1 MRISIKRRR
10 ILWAFIIVFLFSL
23 TAISLSLNNIPRSLS
38 FRSLRRAYFELS
50 VFDDEIVESQDILEL
65 GISLPLKHSTKSSPL
80 IIVLAVHLYQS
91 SRAKWALSSW
101 AVPRLL
107 TMRRGG
113 DIVGYLRIETLYFD
127 ESQEFNR
134 FRRFKSFSS
143 RNLSLKS
150 ESSAAVRTGQM
161 LRHALDKYPEALWIV
176 KADDDCIIHVGRLIR
191 TLLARNSSTPIIVGH
206 KAPLMWGN
214 YRFVSGG
221 AGFALSSAAVKAIVP
236 KLPECTELGI
246 DAEDVMVSK
255 CLKDILGFGE
265 SVISDDEG
273 FNWGTPEQM
282 LKSDTYSITHA
293 FVPPITHHYISPEHS
308 DFLYNPTFSNTLTHV
323 WPFTDLPTGFS
334 ISGKSLLSARQVSPT
349 NCTGKPSDA
358 QLAAIESCR
367 TAARTIGYEYLL
379 VQSVDP
385 EGCGDLVTTLRVLY
399 EKGGVVLPLNSD
411 CSDPLIISSLLSSAK
426 EKGETV
432 PKTTLDNPSIWALG
446 SPNHGLALMYD
457 DTITSLQPSLWA
469 SSQYNHD
476 IVRLIAA
483 LSLGTPSIRDTDGN
497 KDSLVSLTRKLHVS
511 FGLIPSVFQS
521 RVTGCVDFSEMGTTM
536 SQTSVSSVTA
546 HFDSNRFVTVWL
558 RGGLGNQLFMVSA
571 ALVYSKAYGR
581 CLILPDEDLN
591 PHRRYSRPYSETVL
605 SAFWTDS
612 SKLSSLSQS
621 TDFKVESV
629 SESNAYGFDNLRDSS
644 EHLVRL
650 EGYFQNYQYHIGQR
664 DQLRDLLSPPT
675 SIVEDITLKYP
686 DLLHSGIAIHVRR
699 GDFLKW
705 SDLYPIPSIQ
715 YYSRGVDHFSYL
727 WKSESTVHGA
737 SSVSF
742 RPTFFIFSND
752 FEWVRAQPFFTT
764 IPGNVIFVTDEDEVM
779 SFYMMMLS
787 RFGIVCANSSYC
799 WWAAFLMTSEKKVI
813 FPDKWY
819 ERRDT
824 NTTGIYFPGVIMLP
838 SA

>member
-1 MRISIKRRR
+1 
-10 ILWAFIIVFLFSL
+10 
-23 TAISLSLNNIPRSLS
+23 
-38 FRSLRRAYFELS
+38 
-50 VFDDEIVESQDILEL
+50 
-65 GISLPLKHSTKSSPL
+65 
-80 IIVLAVHLYQS
+80 
-91 SRAKWALSSW
+91 
-101 AVPRLL
+101 
-107 TMRRGG
+107 
-113 DIVGYLRIETLYFD
+113 
-127 ESQEFNR
+127 
-134 FRRFKSFSS
+134 
-143 RNLSLKS
+143 
-150 ESSAAVRTGQM
+150 M
-161 LRHALDKYPEALWIV
+161 LRHAIGTYPEAAWFV
-176 KADDDCIIHVGRLIR
+176 KVDDDCFLHVGRLIR
-191 TLLARNSSTPIIVGH
+191 RLLVRNASIPMIVGH

-221 AGFALSSAAVKAIVP
+221 AGFALSVAAVNAMIP
-236 KLPECTELGI
+236 KLGECTQLGI
-246 DAEDVMVSK
+246 AAEDVMVSK
-255 CLKDILGFGE
+255 CLKDVLQFGE
-265 SVISDDEG
+265 GVISDDDG

-282 LKSDTYSITHA
+282 LNSESYNISHA
-293 FVPPITHHYISPEHS
+293 LVPPITHHYISPERAN
-308 DFLYNPTFSNTLTHV
+308 LLINPTFSKTLTHV
-323 WPFTDLPTGFS
+323 WPFTDLPAGFS
-334 ISGKSLLSARQVSPT
+334 ISGKSILGARQVFST
-349 NCTGKPSDA
+349 INCTGKPSDA

-367 TAARTIGYEYLL
+367 TAAHTVGFEYFII
-379 VQSVDP
+379 QSVDP
-385 EGCGDLVTTLRVLY
+385 EGCGDLVTTLRALY
-399 EKGGVVLPLNSD
+399 EKGGVVLPIDSD
-411 CSDPLIISSLLSSAK
+411 CRDPLKISSLLTSAK

-432 PKTTLDNPSIWALG
+432 PKTTLDNPSLWALG

-457 DTITSLQPSLWA
+457 DTITTLQPSMWA

-483 LSLGTPSIRDTDGN
+483 LSLGTPSIRESGRN

-511 FGLIPSVFQS
+511 FGLIPLVFQS
-521 RVTGCVDFSEMGTTM
+521 RVTGCVDFTAMSTAE
-536 SQTSVSSVTA
+536 SQTSVNKVSS

-571 ALVYSKAYGR
+571 ALAYSKTYNR

-591 PHRRYSRPYSETVL
+591 PHRRHSRPYSETVF

-664 DQLRDLLSPPT
+664 EQLRDLLSPLT

-737 SSVSF
+737 SSVSC

-752 FEWVRAQPFFTT
+752 FEWVRAQPFFTS

-787 RFGIVCANSSYC
+787 RFGIICANSSYC

-824 NTTGIYFPGVIMLP
+824 NTTGIYFPGVVMLP